1 MVAAI
6 GGLVDITDLMM
17 AELALARSE
26 ASYKELAE
34 NSSDLVLR
42 LSTDGRVLYAS
53 PSALAMTGYAPDTL
67 IGRSWFDFMRPDD
80 APRIRDAIQGQ
91 IAAGAAGPP
100 GQLTYGFIHADG
112 HELQLESRPAPTF
125 DAKTGAVT
133 GFTTM
138 IRDVSEQRAAE
149 AELRRARIEAERAA
163 AAKSE
168 FLANMSHELR
178 TPLTAV
184 LGFSQLVGEQ
194 PELSDTTR
202 SYLERV
208 TNGGSALLMTVNDIL
223 DFSKLE
229 AGQVHIKPRAT
240 SPTKL
245 AGDALNLFSL
255 LASEKGLT
263 LSAHD
268 TDALPAFVSL
278 DPDRVRQ
285 VLLNLLGNA
294 VKFTTVGGVRLETTY
309 DTSRGRITF
318 AVVDSGAGIDADGI
332 KQLFQRFSQVDGSTT
347 RKYGG
352 TGLGLAICKGLV
364 EAMGGEIGVKSAR
377 GEGSRFWFSIP
388 AEKVQSKAVIEAEH
402 AARDIPGGC
411 RVLVVDDHMAN
422 RALVRSLL
430 APYEVEITEAWDG
443 LEAIDAAMSAPY
455 DVILMDLRM
464 PNMNGETA
472 ARRIRGVDGPNDATP
487 IIALSADVMSGK
499 ANGLFADSVAKPI
512 SPATL
517 ILAISNATN
526 SQSDCLA
533 HAAL

>member
-1 MVAAI
+1 
-6 GGLVDITDLMM
+6 
-17 AELALARSE
+17 
-26 ASYKELAE
+26 
-34 NSSDLVLR
+34 
-42 LSTDGRVLYAS
+42 
-53 PSALAMTGYAPDTL
+53 
-67 IGRSWFDFMRPDD
+67 
-80 APRIRDAIQGQ
+80 
-91 IAAGAAGPP
+91 
-100 GQLTYGFIHADG
+100 
-112 HELQLESRPAPTF
+112 
-125 DAKTGAVT
+125 
-133 GFTTM
+133 
-138 IRDVSEQRAAE
+138 
-149 AELRRARIEAERAA
+149 
-163 AAKSE
+163 
-168 FLANMSHELR
+168 
-178 TPLTAV
+178 
-184 LGFSQLVGEQ
+184 
-194 PELSDTTR
+194 
-202 SYLERV
+202 
-208 TNGGSALLMTVNDIL
+208 MTVNDIL